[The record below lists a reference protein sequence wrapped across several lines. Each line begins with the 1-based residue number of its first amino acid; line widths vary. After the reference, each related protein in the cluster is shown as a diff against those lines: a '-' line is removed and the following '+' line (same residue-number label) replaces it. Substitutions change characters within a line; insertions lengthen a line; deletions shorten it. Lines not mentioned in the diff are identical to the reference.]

1 MFDQLQERHF
11 AKLARLVEEH
21 TGIRLPPAKRTM
33 VEGRLRDFYAQRCLV
48 DQPIANEMKY
58 GKKTV
63 GQIAKEAGMKIIR
76 FVHWEL
82 PKE

>member
-1 MFDQLQERHF
+1 
-11 AKLARLVEEH
+11 
-21 TGIRLPPAKRTM
+21 M
-33 VEGRLRDFYAQRCLV
+33 VEGRLRDFYAQSCLAE
-48 DQPIANEMKY
+48 QPIANEMKY

-63 GQIAKEAGMKIIR
+63 GTVAQEAGMKILG